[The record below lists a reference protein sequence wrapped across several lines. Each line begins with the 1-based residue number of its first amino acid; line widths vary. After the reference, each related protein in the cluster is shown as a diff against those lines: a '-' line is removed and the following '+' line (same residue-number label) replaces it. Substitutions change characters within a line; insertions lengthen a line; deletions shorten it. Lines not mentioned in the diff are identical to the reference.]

1 MLDNLQVV
9 YIDNYL
15 GQSATVRDRLGKP
28 DLPVLTVEDDDITV
42 VETQEGVNNSVN
54 AIREQ
59 CRVCRFIGMDV
70 EWAVMG
76 KVAVHDK
83 VSVLQLCIGDHVYIY
98 RLSCLGEVDL
108 QNLINMGKPQ
118 DDIGA
123 IGVCMCDLC
132 VL

>member
-42 VETQEGVNNSVN
+42 VETQEAVNNSVN

-59 CRVCRFIGMDV
+59 CRVCGFSRACSGNISGNV
-70 EWAVMG
+70 EV
-76 KVAVHDK
+76 
-83 VSVLQLCIGDHVYIY
+83 
-98 RLSCLGEVDL
+98 
-108 QNLINMGKPQ
+108 
-118 DDIGA
+118 
-123 IGVCMCDLC
+123 
-132 VL
+132 